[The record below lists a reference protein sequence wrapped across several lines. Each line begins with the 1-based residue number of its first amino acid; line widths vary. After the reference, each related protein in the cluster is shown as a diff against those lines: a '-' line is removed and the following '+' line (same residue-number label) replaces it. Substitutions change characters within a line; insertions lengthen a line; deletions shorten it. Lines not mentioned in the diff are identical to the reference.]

1 MSKSKE
7 LFMQNREMEMNELG
21 WDARDA
27 DHFYH
32 QHNNSKTTLVIH
44 PDDPST
50 TFLNYIYQDLPNTT
64 VVTKDKTQDEI
75 IDLIKNHDRIIMLGH
90 GTPQGL
96 MSVGQFPGRGYVINS
111 EVAPYLT
118 NTENIFV
125 WCYASDFVS
134 RYNLEGFSSGMF
146 ISEVSEA
153 DYLDVTTTQAD
164 VDMSNMLFA
173 YTLGKALLNNDDLN
187 TAMGKVKTAYFTIG
201 AINEVARY
209 NNGRLR
215 LMEKMVL
222 QEG

>member
-7 LFMQNREMEMNELG
+7 LFMQNRETEMNELG
-21 WDARDA
+21 WDACDA

-32 QHNNSKTTLVIH
+32 NNSKSTLVIH

-134 RYNLEGFSSGMF
+134 RYDLKGFSSGMF

-153 DYLDVTTTQAD
+153 DYLDVTATQAD

-173 YTLGKALLNNDDLN
+173 YTLGKALLCNDDLN
-187 TAMGKVKTAYFTIG
+187 TVVGKVKTAYFTITS
-201 AINEVARY
+201 INEVARY
-209 NNGRLR
+209 NNTRIR
-215 LMEKMVL
+215 LMDKQVL

>member
-1 MSKSKE
+1 MIKS
-7 LFMQNREMEMNELG
+7 
-21 WDARDA
+21 
-27 DHFYH
+27 
-32 QHNNSKTTLVIH
+32 TLVIH
-44 PDDPST
+44 PDDRST
-50 TFLNYIYQDLPNTT
+50 DFLKYIYQDLPNTT
-64 VVTKDKTQDEI
+64 VVTGGKNQDEI
-75 IDLIKNHDRIIMLGH
+75 INMIQTHDRIVMLGH

-96 MSVGQFPGRGYVINS
+96 MSVGQFPNRGYVINS

-134 RYNLEGFSSGMF
+134 RYNLGGFSSGMF

-153 DYLDVTTTQAD
+153 DYLDVNATQAD
-164 VDMSNMLFA
+164 VDISNMLFA
-173 YTLGKALLNNDDLN
+173 YTLGKALLSNDDLN
-187 TAMGKVKTAYFTIG
+187 TVMGKVKTAYFTMT

-215 LMEKMVL
+215 LMEKQVL

>member
-7 LFMQNREMEMNELG
+7 LFMQNRETEMNELG

-32 QHNNSKTTLVIH
+32 DNSKSTLVIH

-75 IDLIKNHDRIIMLGH
+75 IDMIKSHDRIIMLGH

-111 EVAPYLT
+111 EIAPYLT

-134 RYNLEGFSSGMF
+134 RYNLGGFSSGMF

-153 DYLDVTTTQAD
+153 DYLDVTATQAD
-164 VDMSNMLFA
+164 VDVSNVLFA
-173 YTLGKALLNNDDLN
+173 YTLGKALLCNDDLN
-187 TAMGKVKTAYFTIG
+187 MMVGKVKTAYFTITS
-201 AINEVARY
+201 INEVARY
-209 NNGRLR
+209 NNERIR
-215 LMEKMVL
+215 LMEKHIL
-222 QEG
+222 

>member
-1 MSKSKE
+1 MIKS
-7 LFMQNREMEMNELG
+7 
-21 WDARDA
+21 
-27 DHFYH
+27 
-32 QHNNSKTTLVIH
+32 TLVIH
-44 PDDPST
+44 PDDRST
-50 TFLNYIYQDLPNTT
+50 DFLKYIYQDLPNTT
-64 VVTKDKTQDEI
+64 VVTGDKTQDEI
-75 IDLIKNHDRIIMLGH
+75 IDMIQTHDRIVMLGH

-96 MSVGQFPGRGYVINS
+96 MSVGQFPNRGYVINS

-153 DYLDVTTTQAD
+153 DYLDVTATQAD
-164 VDMSNMLFA
+164 VDISNMLFA
-173 YTLGKALLNNDDLN
+173 YTLGKALLSNDDLN
-187 TAMGKVKTAYFTIG
+187 TVMGKVKTAYFTMT

-215 LMEKMVL
+215 LMGKQVL

>member
-27 DHFYH
+27 DYFYH
-32 QHNNSKTTLVIH
+32 QNSKSTLVIH
-44 PDDPST
+44 PDDRST
-50 TFLNYIYQDLPNTT
+50 DFLKYIYQDLPNTT

-75 IDLIKNHDRIIMLGH
+75 IDMIKSHDRIIMLGH

-96 MSVGQFPGRGYVINS
+96 MSVGQFPGGGYVINS
-111 EVAPYLT
+111 EVVPYLT
-118 NTENIFV
+118 NTENIFI

-153 DYLDVTTTQAD
+153 EYLDVSTTQAD
-164 VDMSNMLFA
+164 IDMSNMLFS

-215 LMEKMVL
+215 LMEKLVL

>member
-21 WDARDA
+21 WDAYDA

-32 QHNNSKTTLVIH
+32 QNQNSKTTLVIH

-50 TFLNYIYQDLPNTT
+50 TFLKYIYQDLPNTT
-64 VVTKDKTQDEI
+64 VVTKGKTQDEI

-96 MSVGQFPGRGYVINS
+96 MSVGQFPSKGYVINS

-153 DYLDVTTTQAD
+153 EYLDVTATQAD
-164 VDMSNMLFA
+164 IDMSNMLFA

-187 TAMGKVKTAYFTIG
+187 IVIGKVKTAYFTIG
-201 AINEVARY
+201 AINEVAKY

-215 LMEKMVL
+215 LMEKTIL

>member
-1 MSKSKE
+1 MSK
-7 LFMQNREMEMNELG
+7 
-21 WDARDA
+21 
-27 DHFYH
+27 Y
-32 QHNNSKTTLVIH
+32 TLVIH
-44 PDDPST
+44 PDDRST
-50 TFLNYIYQDLPNTT
+50 DFLKYIYQDLPNTT
-64 VVTKDKTQDEI
+64 VVTGDKNQDEI
-75 IDLIKNHDRIIMLGH
+75 IDMIQNHDRIIMLGH

-96 MSVGQFPGRGYVINS
+96 MSVGQFPDVYNVINS
-111 EVAPYLT
+111 KIVPYLT

-153 DYLDVTTTQAD
+153 DYLDVTATQAD

-187 TAMGKVKTAYFTIG
+187 TVIGKVKTAYFTMT

-215 LMEKMVL
+215 LMEKQVL

>member
-7 LFMQNREMEMNELG
+7 LFMQNREAEMNELG

-32 QHNNSKTTLVIH
+32 NNSKSTLVIH

-75 IDLIKNHDRIIMLGH
+75 IDMIRSHDRIIMLGH

-111 EVAPYLT
+111 EIAPYLN

-134 RYNLEGFSSGMF
+134 RYNLGGFSSGMF

-153 DYLDVTTTQAD
+153 DYLDVNATQAD

-173 YTLGKALLNNDDLN
+173 YTLGKALLCNNDLN
-187 TAMGKVKTAYFTIG
+187 MMVGKVKTAYFTITS
-201 AINEVARY
+201 INEVARY
-209 NNGRLR
+209 NNERIR
-215 LMEKMVL
+215 LMEKHVF
-222 QEG
+222 

>member
-7 LFMQNREMEMNELG
+7 LFMQNRETEMNELG

-32 QHNNSKTTLVIH
+32 NNSKSTLVIH

-75 IDLIKNHDRIIMLGH
+75 IDLIKNHNRIIMLGH

-153 DYLDVTTTQAD
+153 DYLDVTATQAD
-164 VDMSNMLFA
+164 VDVSNVLFA
-173 YTLGKALLNNDDLN
+173 YTLGKALLCNDDLN
-187 TAMGKVKTAYFTIG
+187 TVVGKVKTAYFTITS
-201 AINEVARY
+201 INEVARY
-209 NNGRLR
+209 NNTRIRLV
-215 LMEKMVL
+215 EKQVL